1 MTRWLK
7 DVILDVVALSLI
19 LIYAVTANTVLGI
32 ILWVYTVLLLVG
44 KVLYFSFSYLQKK
57 ANTDQVPPLF
67 YHVIYAIS
75 IVALVVAPNYYLA
88 LFWLLV
94 WILSAIAFFKKQ
106 KKTKN

>member
-19 LIYAVTANTVLGI
+19 LIYAVTDNTVLEI
-32 ILWVYTVLLLVG
+32 ILWVYTILLLIG

-57 ANTDQVPPLF
+57 ANTDHVPPIF
-67 YHVIYAIS
+67 YHIIYAIS
-75 IVALVVAPNYYLA
+75 IAALIYALNYYLA
-88 LFWLLV
+88 LLWLLI
-94 WILSAIAFFKKQ
+94 WILSAIALFKKQ